1 MIGPPIPEPGGV
13 QGHWEHWRSVVGC
26 ALGTWGVPLRLNLG
40 HQQFTHWP
48 KMGVVAGGGQ
58 KHSRGN
64 SLPFFLSTV
73 TLTLTLSTRPCQHP
87 SPVLCL

>member
-1 MIGPPIPEPGGV
+1 MP
-13 QGHWEHWRSVVGC
+13 
-26 ALGTWGVPLRLNLG
+26 LGIPLRLNLG
-40 HQQFTHWP
+40 HQQFTHWL
-48 KMGVVAGGGQ
+48 KVGVGR